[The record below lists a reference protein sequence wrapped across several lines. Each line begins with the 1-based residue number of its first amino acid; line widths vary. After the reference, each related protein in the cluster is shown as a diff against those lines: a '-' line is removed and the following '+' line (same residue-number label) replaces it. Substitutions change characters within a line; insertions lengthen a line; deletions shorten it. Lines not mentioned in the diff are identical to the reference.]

1 MNYHATRDETDREG
15 SCGSAPGQ
23 HKLRIGLLNVK
34 HSPNLGDGIIAEC
47 LENELSRIR
56 PGWEVGSIDLAG
68 REEYGSGLDA
78 RRGLVLRVLE
88 ALPGPLRQMA
98 TSAALSLLI
107 AAKYRP
113 RWRRHLDGA
122 AGVVVGGGQLFADT
136 DLNFPLKLR
145 AALGEVKRVEAP
157 AAVFGVGVAREMSKP
172 ARSLFLSGLRK
183 VDLCHVAV
191 RDGASRFNWNR
202 HFSRAGLPEAG
213 LCCDPGLLAGEIYP
227 SAKQAERDRPLIGIG
242 VVNPLTLDL
251 HSHDDDDFSIRVA
264 RDFWAALAKALL
276 EQGFDVTLFTN
287 GPHDDE
293 LFLDSVLSAAGDP
306 RIGRAPRP
314 RTPSDLATT
323 IAGFDGVAAH
333 RLHACILAY
342 AFRVP
347 HIGLSWDP
355 KLEAFFTSVGR
366 RGYVANHTEAE
377 AGEIAAMV
385 GKALEEGIDPA
396 THADTIA
403 TTRRAIEQ
411 CAESLER
418 AIGGANAADMSKVE
432 DTVRA

>member
-1 MNYHATRDETDREG
+1 MNYHIPRDGTDREA
-15 SCGSAPGQ
+15 SCEPASG
-23 HKLRIGLLNVK
+23 KDRLRIGLLNVK

-47 LENELSRIR
+47 LETELSRIR
-56 PGWEVGSIDLAG
+56 PDWQVASIDLAG
-68 REEYGSGLDA
+68 REEYGTGLDA
-78 RRGLVLRVLE
+78 SRGLVLRILE
-88 ALPGPLRQMA
+88 ALPGPLRQIA

-107 AAKYRP
+107 AARYRP
-113 RWRRHLDGA
+113 RWRRRLEGT

-145 AALGEVKRVEAP
+145 AALGEVRRAGAH

-183 VDLCHVAV
+183 VDLCHLAV

-202 HFSRAGLPEAG
+202 HFSRSGLPEAS

-227 SAKQAERDRPLIGIG
+227 LAEQSERDRPLIGLGI
-242 VVNPLTLDL
+242 VNPRTLDL
-251 HSHDDDDFSIRVA
+251 HSHDDDDFSVRVA
-264 RDFWAALAKALL
+264 REFWVKLAHALL
-276 EQGFDVTLFTN
+276 ETGLDVSLFTN

-293 LFLDSVLSAAGDP
+293 LFLESVLSAASDP
-306 RIGRAPRP
+306 RIARAARP
-314 RTPSDLATT
+314 RTPSDLAAT

-347 HIGLSWDP
+347 HVGLSWDP

-366 RGYVANHTEAE
+366 RGYVANHTEGE
-377 AGEIAAMV
+377 AAEIAAMV
-385 GKALEEGIDPA
+385 GTALDEGIDPA
-396 THADTIA
+396 THARTIA
-403 TTRRAIEQ
+403 TTRHAIEQ

-418 AIGGANAADMSKVE
+418 AIGGANAAEPSKIE
-432 DTVRA
+432 DTVGA